1 MARALVT
8 KQVETAYGLDTVGIG
23 VAAWDGEIQAVEI
36 RDGEI
41 VSWINLYR
49 HNDTPS
55 ALNMTNLVALTNDEA
70 ELILGELERQRA
82 QVK

>member
-1 MARALVT
+1 MAQALVT

-23 VAAWDGEIQAVEI
+23 VEAWDGEIQPVEI

-41 VSWINLYR
+41 VSWINVYR
-49 HNDTPS
+49 HHHTPS
-55 ALNMTNLVALTNDEA
+55 AVNMSNLVALTNDEV

-82 QVK
+82 QAE